1 MTSRAADRVIQA
13 QNDTSAMNQF
23 IEENR
28 KFIKA
33 CAYHAVHHFVN
44 ESDDEWSVA
53 LIAFH
58 EAVQSYDESK
68 GDFRAFA
75 QMVIRRRLT
84 DYIRSEARHSGEILV
99 SPGSMDGEVEDSEEM
114 TAVEWEVQKKAVDLS
129 LEKDRGSSRAT
140 VKDEIEAVQQILSR
154 YGFSFFDLAD
164 CSPKADKTKRSCAE
178 AVAALLRDDALY
190 AKMQRSRT
198 LPIAELAKK
207 AGVHKKI
214 LERHRKY
221 IIAAAEILNGEYPLL
236 AEYMNY
242 IRKALDP

>member
-1 MTSRAADRVIQA
+1 MTLKAAEQVAQA
-13 QNDTSAMNQF
+13 QLDEEAMNRL
-23 IEENR
+23 IEDNR
-28 KFIKA
+28 KFIMA
-33 CAYHAVHHFVN
+33 SAYRAVGHFIT

-58 EAVQSYDESK
+58 EAAKAYDESK

-75 QMVIRRRLT
+75 QMIIQRRMI
-84 DYIRSEARHSGEILV
+84 DYIRSEARHANEIPVSG
-99 SPGSMDGEVEDSEEM
+99 SSMDGDVENEDEM
-114 TAVEWEVQKKAVDLS
+114 TQLEWEIREKSVELS
-129 LEKDRGSSRAT
+129 GDKGPSEVT
-140 VKDEIEAVQQILSR
+140 VKDEIEAVQQLLR
-154 YGFSFFDLAD
+154 NYGFSFFDLAD

-178 AVAALLRDDALY
+178 AVASLLKEDGLFE
-190 AKMQRSRT
+190 KMRQNRA
-198 LPIAELAKK
+198 LPISEIVRRTGIK
-207 AGVHKKI
+207 KKI